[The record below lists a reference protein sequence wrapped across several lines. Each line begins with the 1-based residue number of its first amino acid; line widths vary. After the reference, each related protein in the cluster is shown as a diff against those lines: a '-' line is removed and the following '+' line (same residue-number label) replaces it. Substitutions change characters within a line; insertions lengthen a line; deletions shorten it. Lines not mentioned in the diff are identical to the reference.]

1 MDDDPGETPLK
12 GSARGG
18 TENGADP
25 PGALQEEEASQETE
39 SPKQVTETSLERT
52 QGDPGPTDVVQA
64 DSAAP
69 EAPPEESELHTT
81 VSHDAVADILETP
94 SNEQE
99 EATEILEDADQGEQ
113 LPPAEAQPESMAPTV
128 LSSPVS
134 KEQVC
139 DAAEL
144 PSEGRAEEPAEMTGT
159 SEGMG
164 PDEELTPAEPPPGSE
179 RLTPPHPTSSE
190 QEMQQLGQEAQESH
204 QKGLGGEDQGSS
216 AEQESRSSEGGAVM
230 GQEEER
236 ASAVSSATPDL
247 LFEEQKHEKTH
258 PLSLSWAFGY
268 NSKLP
273 VYSLLD
279 EENRVILY
287 ASAHTAVIHDVFRN
301 RQYHLQGHSNSISC
315 LCVSVDKRW
324 IVTAD
329 QGPDNL
335 VIVWDAFS
343 GIPVHTIFGHPGDG
357 VSAVAISHD
366 AKYLAT
372 IGAGKIQ
379 RVCIWK
385 WTSPEEKPQ
394 CSIELEPRF
403 GYQNYITFNPKD
415 HGEFVSNSKTQVIF
429 YLWDSD
435 GLRYSAPL
443 LTDRTFNK
451 VVGLFSQSIFH
462 FKNLQALT
470 GTSGGK
476 LVVWDAVCPPSG
488 PADLSVKP
496 YNMKAIKLMHLQKD
510 ALTVLTVSDSYFV
523 MCDVKGHIKFYDGQL
538 QLVNWYSHFNLGP
551 IHSISFSKSPPNPGS
566 CRSNYSSSCTI
577 GGQPFIVRN
586 FILSTLDATVLH
598 VTPEGTKLEKLLEEA
613 KEAVN
618 AISCHPTQ
626 PLLAI
631 GSHCGLLKVW
641 DYQQTQY
648 LISRIFTGASIQ
660 CLSYD
665 PEGSSLAAGFT
676 DGSLRILDSISL
688 DDDCKEFKYSRGSLT
703 HLCFS
708 HDSQYLATAVE
719 YDLGSSSKDQL
730 VILRRDHIEQ
740 CAIPLSLAWYPPF
753 TTESFILTTN
763 NQYKMKLYNATT
775 KMCRKTHLGPTYG
788 SPLEKILILPV
799 TESQDP
805 QKRYLAYIAKDKVGL
820 QILPVDG
827 NPHKSSAFICHPG
840 GVSNLASSYD
850 GCYVFTAGGN
860 DLTVMKWEINL
871 NALEAAVS
879 LGGEDL
885 IPFYN
890 LLDGGRDGEFFRELE
905 DYFYYAQLRSQ
916 GIDTMETRQVST
928 HIPLEEVPF
937 VMRAMGYYP
946 SEEKIEDIINEVK
959 FSEYVATGKQ
969 VTKINLGD
977 FIKLYINHRPAF
989 GLSVKEIQSAF
1000 QVLGYE
1006 NENGEK
1012 VIKRGDLLQ
1021 LLQCRGE
1028 HMTEEELAECLS
1040 TLLGMNPE
1048 GGRSELGTCDPT
1060 GAAGLIEEEIPE
1072 EITAEI
1078 FTADILGLPIPE
1090 PEKNRLEKT
1099 DERISSER
1107 SGKV

>member
-1 MDDDPGETPLK
+1 
-12 GSARGG
+12 
-18 TENGADP
+18 
-25 PGALQEEEASQETE
+25 
-39 SPKQVTETSLERT
+39 
-52 QGDPGPTDVVQA
+52 
-64 DSAAP
+64 
-69 EAPPEESELHTT
+69 
-81 VSHDAVADILETP
+81 
-94 SNEQE
+94 
-99 EATEILEDADQGEQ
+99 
-113 LPPAEAQPESMAPTV
+113 
-128 LSSPVS
+128 
-134 KEQVC
+134 
-139 DAAEL
+139 
-144 PSEGRAEEPAEMTGT
+144 EPAETRGT
-159 SEGMG
+159 SEGTG
-164 PDEELTPAEPPPGSE
+164 PDEEQTPAEPPPGSE
-179 RLTPPHPTSSE
+179 RLTPPRPTSSE
-190 QEMQQLGQEAQESH
+190 QEMQQLGQEGQESH
-204 QKGLGGEDQGSS
+204 QKGLGGQDQGSS
-216 AEQESRSSEGGAVM
+216 AEQKSRSSEGGAVL
-230 GQEEER
+230 GQEEAG
-236 ASAVSSATPDL
+236 ASAVSSATPGL

-258 PLSLSWAFGY
+258 PLVSISHAVQSPATLNGNTNLSWVFGY

-287 ASAHTAVIHDVFRN
+287 VSAHTAVIHDVVRN

-315 LCVSVDKRW
+315 LCVTPVCKPFDL
-324 IVTAD
+324 A
-329 QGPDNL
+329 
-335 VIVWDAFS
+335 
-343 GIPVHTIFGHPGDG
+343 IPR
-357 VSAVAISHD
+357 
-366 AKYLAT
+366 
-372 IGAGKIQ
+372 GKLPCQ
-379 RVCIWK
+379 RVRVLIYMN
-385 WTSPEEKPQ
+385 TMANMVFDMILP
-394 CSIELEPRF
+394 F
-403 GYQNYITFNPKD
+403 YFQNYITFNPKD

-488 PADLSVKP
+488 PANLSVKP

-551 IHSISFSKSPPNPGS
+551 IYSISFSKSPPDPGS

-586 FILSTLDATVLH
+586 FILSTLAATVLH
-598 VTPEGTKLEKLLEEA
+598 VTPEGTKLEKLVEEA

-648 LISRIFTGASIQ
+648 LTSRIFTGASIQ

-688 DDDCKEFKYSRGSLT
+688 DDDCKAFKYSRGSLT

-708 HDSQYLATAVE
+708 HDSQYLATADEKFSVTIYKVTLRNGRKSWEHLAGLHAHYKPIRSVMFGVQLDSNEPRLLSLGEDRLLVE

-730 VILRRDHIEQ
+730 AILRRDRIEQ

-763 NQYKMKLYNATT
+763 DQYKMKLYNATT
-775 KMCRKTHLGPTYG
+775 KMCRKTLLGPTYG
-788 SPLEKILILPV
+788 SPLEKIQILPV

-820 QILPVDG
+820 QILPMDG

-860 DLTVMKWEINL
+860 DRTVMKWEINL

-1048 GGRSELGTCDPT
+1048 GGTSELGTCDP
-1060 GAAGLIEEEIPE
+1060 AGKHLIFCLIEEEIPE
-1072 EITAEI
+1072 EITAER

-1090 PEKNRLEKT
+1090 PEKNKLEKT